1 MKNRVVFLTRSLLIL
16 GAGALILSGCGLL
29 QSRAAARAYN
39 EYQAALAVGDLPNA
53 HAALLKLVRT
63 DEDEPDY
70 WVELGKMELR
80 LGNYANAYQAL
91 SRAHELDRNNVPVLA
106 TLTQMA
112 LVSGQIDLADQQA
125 RTLGLLAPDNPTVG
139 LVRGYV
145 ALKSGNLDKAD
156 SEAQDLLAKDP
167 SDSNAKIL
175 RARILVAARRIDD
188 AIALLEEQFASMP
201 DDVSAAR
208 GLISL
213 YRSKEEW
220 RSLARVQYALSKLA
234 PGTKGLSVQLVES
247 LLRGGQIKA
256 AGDFT
261 RRILEGSA
269 DPRIVEQLL
278 DDWANFAPTG
288 TVLPEAG
295 RLAQASS
302 GDARVSFAS
311 YFNRIGKP
319 SAAQQLLGGPRL
331 PVTPANARSNAVLAQ
346 ALDAT
351 RQNRQALDLYNLVL
365 QIEPDQADALRGR
378 SVLFARVGRGRQA
391 VADAQ
396 RLVSAEPNSGRDRLV
411 LADAFAAAG
420 KAREARRTLWD
431 AFQDL
436 PDDDKV
442 FAALSRL
449 LLSNGDADGARR
461 LADERVDRRLDELS
475 QELV

>member
-1 MKNRVVFLTRSLLIL
+1 
-16 GAGALILSGCGLL
+16 
-29 QSRAAARAYN
+29 
-39 EYQAALAVGDLPNA
+39 
-53 HAALLKLVRT
+53 
-63 DEDEPDY
+63 
-70 WVELGKMELR
+70 
-80 LGNYANAYQAL
+80 
-91 SRAHELDRNNVPVLA
+91 
-106 TLTQMA
+106 MA

-175 RARILVAARRIDD
+175 RARILVASRRIDD

-346 ALDAT
+346 ALDAM
-351 RQNRQALDLYNLVL
+351 RQEKQAWDLYNLVL
-365 QIEPDQADALRGR
+365 QTEPDQVDALRGR
-378 SVLFARVGRGRQA
+378 SVLFARMGRGRQA

-411 LADAFAAAG
+411 LADAFTAAG

>member
-1 MKNRVVFLTRSLLIL
+1 ML
-16 GAGALILSGCGLL
+16 GAGALILSGCGLI

-39 EYQAALAVGDLPNA
+39 EYQAALAVGDLPHA
-53 HAALLKLVRT
+53 HAALLKLVRA

-80 LGNYANAYQAL
+80 LGNYAEAYQAL
-91 SRAHELDRNNVPVLA
+91 SRAHELDRNNVQVLA

-125 RTLGLLAPDNPTVG
+125 RTLGLLAPDDPTVA

-156 SEAQDLLAKDP
+156 AEAQGLLTKVP
-167 SDSNAKIL
+167 NDSSAKIL

-188 AIALLEEQFASMP
+188 AIAVLQEQFASTP
-201 DDVSAAR
+201 DDVAAAR

-213 YRSKEEW
+213 YRGKEDW
-220 RSLARVQYALSKLA
+220 RSLAHVQYALSRLA

-256 AGDFT
+256 AGDFS
-261 RRILEGSA
+261 RPMLEGSA

-288 TVLPEAG
+288 TALPEAG
-295 RLAQASS
+295 RLAQASN
-302 GDARVSFAS
+302 GNARVSFAN
-311 YFNRIGKP
+311 YFNRLGAP
-319 SAAQQLLGGPRL
+319 RAAQQLLGGPRL

-346 ALDAT
+346 ALDAM
-351 RQNRQALDLYNLVL
+351 RQGGQALDLYNLVL
-365 QIEPDQADALRGR
+365 QTEPDQVDALRGR
-378 SVLFARVGRGRQA
+378 SILFARMGRGRQA
-391 VADAQ
+391 IADAQ

-411 LADAFAAAG
+411 LADAFTTAG
-420 KAREARRTLWD
+420 KGDEARRTLWD

-436 PDDDKV
+436 PNDDKV
-442 FAALSRL
+442 FAALRRL
-449 LLSNGDADGARR
+449 LLSKGDADGATR

-475 QELV
+475 QELL